1 MKQHNGVVW
10 SAKILNV
17 ISAGFMFLAG
27 LLLLVIPNLGNVLA
41 QRILLGVLFG
51 LTGGAKIF
59 GYYSNDLYR
68 LAFQY
73 DFAVG
78 IFCEVMTLLVVFT
91 PLRTFNTLPLLI
103 STFVVLDALLKLQ
116 MSFDA
121 RRFGMKSW
129 VALFV
134 TALLVCGVGGF
145 AIGAVLAE
153 LMSYVAIVGIA
164 LMVDGLENAWVTA
177 HTVRIRAK
185 KKNFSHRFGLDEEEG
200 E

>member
-1 MKQHNGVVW
+1 MKRHYGVVA

-17 ISAGFMFLAG
+17 LSAAFMLLAG
-27 LLLLVIPNLGNVLA
+27 LLMLLIPNLEKVLA
-41 QRILLGVLFG
+41 QRILLGILFG
-51 LTGGAKIF
+51 LTGAAKIF

-68 LAFQY
+68 LAFQF

-78 IFCEVMTLLVVFT
+78 IFCEVLTLLVVLT
-91 PLRTFNTLPLLI
+91 PSHSYSTVALLI
-103 STFVVLDALLKLQ
+103 SAFVVLDALLKLQ

-134 TALLVCGVGGF
+134 TALVLCGVGGF
-145 AIGAVLAE
+145 AVGAAVAE
-153 LMSYVAIVGIA
+153 LMRYASIVAIA
-164 LMVDGLENAWVTA
+164 LMTDGLENIWVTA

-185 KKNFSHRFGLDEEEG
+185 KKNLSHQFGLEEEA
-200 E
+200 

>member
-1 MKQHNGVVW
+1 MKQHYGIVT

-17 ISAGFMFLAG
+17 ISAALMFVAG
-27 LLLLVIPNLGNVLA
+27 LLLLLIPNLGTTTA

-59 GYYSNDLYR
+59 GYFSNDLYR
-68 LAFQY
+68 LAFQF
-73 DFAVG
+73 DFAIGVY
-78 IFCEVMTLLVVFT
+78 CELLTLLIALLPERVFDA
-91 PLRTFNTLPLLI
+91 LPLLI
-103 STFVVLDALLKLQ
+103 SVYVTLDALLKLQ

-134 TALLVCGVGGF
+134 TALLLCGVGGF
-145 AIGAVLAE
+145 AVGSTIAE
-153 LMSYVAIVGIA
+153 LMRYVATVGIA

-185 KKNFSHRFGLDEEEG
+185 KKNVSEHFGIEEK
-200 E
+200 